1 MMEYKTNRCYMTRIR
16 NREMTRMPGSG
27 RKRSGFCNSILFS
40 VMAVGAATFAGIT
53 GPGYVTV
60 LTADNVEQNQKMTA
74 DDSLRLTGGT
84 SGNID
89 DSVITPRLC
98 RSRYQIKN
106 ELMFTVMRFALST
119 LGASLNICFANW

>member
-1 MMEYKTNRCYMTRIR
+1 MMEHKTNRCYMTRIR

-106 ELMFTVMRFALST
+106 ELTFTFTRRGRGF
-119 LGASLNICFANW
+119 